1 MGAFNIN
8 ITGVGG
14 HGCERKAK
22 PGEKLYGRCGKF
34 SCPDC
39 AAYDF
44 VQRLKQAGMVREG
57 DSAYTLPLSKN
68 DGERILCHLA
78 ERLVLPTFPSTNG
91 DPSLDYWNIQIH
103 DLPAGVIFPVGALSI
118 GVRRNGEAHVN
129 YPMKAEFTHWPGQPS
144 AVVDDMLKNE
154 RKEGAF

>member
-22 PGEKLYGRCGKF
+22 PGEKLYGRCGRF
-34 SCPDC
+34 TCPDC

-44 VQRLKQAGMVREG
+44 VQRLQQSGMVRDGDGAYSLEVAADDPGLQVYLRVPEEQRANATRPEYFKSTEG
-57 DSAYTLPLSKN
+57 KWY
-68 DGERILCHLA
+68 R
-78 ERLVLPTFPSTNG
+78 
-91 DPSLDYWNIQIH
+91 QI
-103 DLPAGVIFPVGALSI
+103 PQAAL
-118 GVRRNGEAHVN
+118 
-129 YPMKAEFTHWPGQPS
+129 FTHWPEQPS

-154 RKEGAF
+154 RRAGQF